1 MSEWKKVENPVDGA
15 SEPAPEKT
23 AEPAPAPKK
32 EAPSPAEPPSSTL
45 GLEPEDIPTGDDADK
60 TPAPRVSEPKPPPP
74 SGTPPPAGGRAI
86 SGTPPPWAFW

>member
-45 GLEPEDIPTGDDADK
+45 GLEPRRI
-60 TPAPRVSEPKPPPP
+60 SPP
-74 SGTPPPAGGRAI
+74 G
-86 SGTPPPWAFW
+86 